1 MDYPKS
7 VPSVGLVGGK
17 FVDEDPLAGTPGSLI
32 PSQWGNGVTDELL
45 NVITAAGLVP
55 DELLNTQLLTA
66 LRSISRGIIGAS
78 SNVAMTIAGTA
89 SASGTMTADQI
100 IVGTALNGLQY
111 SLSSFNKT
119 VNLASGGAGG
129 MDVGAAPVSGY
140 VALYAIYNPTTK
152 VSALLAVN
160 ASSVKAPTVYA
171 GANMPAG
178 YTASALVGVWP
189 TNASGQFV
197 VGKISD
203 RSFQAL
209 TGLGISVV
217 SRATNQITALAVNLA
232 AAVPINAKTCSG
244 VLNGSSSV
252 ATTIAT
258 AVWSDI
264 ASGGA
269 GDGQQIT
276 VGGALQIIGP
286 FRDLVLSTPQQMYYT
301 VQALAGT
308 PSFIINITKYTF

>member
-78 SNVAMTIAGTA
+78 SNVAMTIAGSA

-119 VNLASGGAGG
+119 VKLDSVGAGG

-160 ASSVKAPTVYA
+160 ATAVLAPTIYA

-178 YTASALVGVWP
+178 YNASAFVGVWP

-197 VGKISD
+197 IGRIRN
-203 RSFQAL
+203 RSFQYTSGIGL
-209 TGLGISVV
+209 TVV
-217 SRATNQITALAVNLA
+217 SRVTNQVSPLAVSLA
-232 AAVPINAKTCSG
+232 GACPINALTCSG
-244 VLNGSSSV
+244 TLNGSSST

-258 AVWSDI
+258 AVSTDSGQGDQQQATI
-264 ASGGA
+264 AGA
-269 GDGQQIT
+269 T
-276 VGGALQIIGP
+276 QIIGS
-286 FRDLVLSTPQQMYYT
+286 FRDLLIATPQQMSYT

-308 PSFIINITKYTF
+308 PSFVINVTKYGF